1 MQIFGTVPR
10 YACSA
15 FITVESPYDYT
26 PPLGVGT
33 NCDLKEMMAEVIYAY
48 VWNITT
54 IWVFVIYYGF
64 AIDYLY

>member
-1 MQIFGTVPR
+1 M
-10 YACSA
+10 
-15 FITVESPYDYT
+15 ESPYDYT